1 MSARLARRLRRGED
15 TAMRG
20 RYGFLPLFA
29 ALFLLLPFV
38 SGADKPKKEM
48 QDTTVREEARVTLIE
63 VPVNVTDKDGQP
75 VENLTAD
82 DFEVYDDGKKQTI
95 TGFDVL
101 DERGTVVPPP
111 AEDAPIHPA
120 ARRHFLILFDLSF
133 GSPSGIVNARR
144 AARDFV
150 VNRMKDLDLAAV
162 ATYSIEHGL
171 RLLVTFSGDRAQLA
185 AAIDTLGFPTLAERK
200 PDPLSLVITE
210 PSQSNSS
217 GFAYLTSAGSAV
229 NQADSILQDALENMQ
244 VMRARSQ
251 RAMYR
256 DRVIRLLDSFA
267 KMARA
272 LDAVPGR
279 KHILYLSEG
288 FDSRELSGSTME
300 GGGATEA
307 EWVLRGQSWKV
318 DSDTRFGNSGL
329 QQKMQGAL
337 ALFNRSDC
345 IIHAIDIG
353 GLRAASDPAGSVY
366 STINGQEALFYFSDQ
381 TGGEFLKN
389 GNDLGNS
396 FDKLLERTGLIYVL
410 AFQPVRIP
418 ENGKF
423 HPIKVKVK
431 GNYRV
436 SHRTGYYEP
445 KSQKTLSPI
454 EKTLAQSAAITAAL
468 PRTDIPT
475 WVLAAP
481 LPARDGLSRVPVI
494 VEIPGDRLLANHD
507 SPSMNVD
514 IFVYAIDRQG
524 RTHDYLVQPI
534 GIELSKAAAALA
546 HGGIKY
552 YGLLNLAPGDYT
564 LRTLVRDNETGRFGV
579 SVTPVKVPAGTEPLA
594 LPPLFLEE
602 GRQWIMVKGKPRTG
616 AEAAAEYPFA
626 ISGDSFVPTALAGI
640 KNGEKTRVCL
650 IAYNFPPEAEALG
663 YNGRILGVDG
673 QQHGKMDLK
682 LLKASDAERESAR
695 KLLLEF
701 RPSGLDPGRY
711 ALIVNLRDARTG
723 KTSESSATFD
733 VP

>member
-1 MSARLARRLRRGED
+1 
-15 TAMRG
+15 MRG
-20 RYGFLPLFA
+20 RSRSLPLVLSLL
-29 ALFLLLPFV
+29 ALCPFL
-38 SGADKPKKEM
+38 SGADKPKPKKETPE
-48 QDTTVREEARVTLIE
+48 TTVREEATATLIE
-63 VPVNVTDKDGQP
+63 VPVNVTDKDGRP
-75 VENLTAD
+75 VENLKAE
-82 DFEVYDDGKKQTI
+82 DFEVYDDGKKQAI
-95 TGFDVL
+95 TGFEVL
-101 DERGTVVPPP
+101 DERGTVIPP
-111 AEDAPIHPA
+111 AAEEEPINPA

-133 GSPSGIVNARR
+133 GSPRGIVNARR

-150 VNRMKDLDLAAV
+150 VNRMKDLDRAAV
-162 ATYSIEHGL
+162 ATYSVEHGL

-185 AAIDTLGFPTLAERK
+185 SAIDTLGFPTLAERR

-210 PSQSNSS
+210 PSQSNST
-217 GFAYLTSAGSAV
+217 GFAYMTSANSAGTELS
-229 NQADSILQDALENMQ
+229 QADSVLQDALENMQ

-251 RAMYR
+251 RAIYR

-288 FDSRELSGSTME
+288 FDSRELSGSTAE

-329 QQKMQGAL
+329 QEKMKGAL
-337 ALFNRSDC
+337 ELFNRSDC

-366 STINGQEALFYFSDQ
+366 NTVNGQEALFYFSDQ
-381 TGGEFLKN
+381 TGGEFLRN
-389 GNDLGNS
+389 GNDLASS
-396 FDKLLERTGLIYVL
+396 FDKLLERTGLIYIL
-410 AFQPVRIP
+410 AFQPVRVP

-431 GNYRV
+431 NASYRL

-454 EKTLAQSAAITAAL
+454 EKTLAQSEAITAAL
-468 PRTDIPT
+468 PKTDIPT

-494 VEIPGDRLLANHD
+494 VEIPGDRLLAKHD
-507 SPSMNVD
+507 SPNMNVD
-514 IFVYAIDRQG
+514 IFVYAIDKQG
-524 RTHDYLVQPI
+524 KTHDYLVQPV
-534 GIELSKAAAALA
+534 GIELSKAAAALS

-552 YGLLNLAPGDYT
+552 YGVLNLAPGDYT

-579 SVTPVKVPAGTEPLA
+579 SVTPVRVPSGTEPLS

-602 GRQWIMVKGKPRTG
+602 GRQWIMIKGKPRNE
-616 AEAAAEYPFA
+616 AEASAEYPFA
-626 ISGDSFVPTALAGI
+626 IGGDSFIPSALAGI

-650 IAYNFPPEAEALG
+650 IAYNFSPTDDAIG
-663 YNGRILGVDG
+663 YSGRILGVDG
-673 QQHGKMDLK
+673 QPHGKLDLK
-682 LLKASDAERESAR
+682 LLEASDAERENAR

-711 ALIVNLRDARTG
+711 ALIVKLQDARTG
-723 KTSESSATFD
+723 KSIESSATFD

>member
-1 MSARLARRLRRGED
+1 
-15 TAMRG
+15 MRG
-20 RYGFLPLFA
+20 RSRSLRLCIALLVLVPL
-29 ALFLLLPFV
+29 L
-38 SGADKPKKEM
+38 SGADKPKKET
-48 QDTTVREEARVTLIE
+48 QETTVREEASVTLIE
-63 VPVNVTDKDGQP
+63 VPVNVTDKDGRP
-75 VENLTAD
+75 VENLKAE

-101 DERGTVVPPP
+101 DERGTVVPPS
-111 AEDAPIHPA
+111 AEDAPVHPA
-120 ARRHFLILFDLSF
+120 ARRHFLILFDLTF
-133 GSPSGIVNARR
+133 GSPRGIVLARR

-162 ATYSIEHGL
+162 ATYSVENGL

-185 AAIDTLGFPTLAERK
+185 SAIDTLGFPTLSDRR

-210 PSQSNSS
+210 PSQSNST
-217 GFAYLTSAGSAV
+217 GFSYMTSSGSAA
-229 NQADSILQDALENMQ
+229 NQTDSILQDALENMQ
-244 VMRARSQ
+244 VMVARSQ
-251 RAMYR
+251 RAIYR
-256 DRVIRLLDSFA
+256 DRVGRLLDSFA

-272 LDAVPGR
+272 LDAVQGR

-288 FDSRELSGSTME
+288 FDSRELSGSTTE
-300 GGGATEA
+300 GGGAREA

-329 QQKMQGAL
+329 QEKMKNDL
-337 ALFNRSDC
+337 ELFNRSDC
-345 IIHAIDIG
+345 IIHSIDIG

-366 STINGQEALFYFSDQ
+366 NTVNGQEALFYFSDQ
-381 TGGEFLKN
+381 TGGEFLRN
-389 GNDLGNS
+389 SNDLSNS
-396 FDKLLERTGLIYVL
+396 FDKLLDRTGLIYIL
-410 AFQPVRIP
+410 AFQPVRVP

-423 HPIKVKVK
+423 HPIRVKVK

-454 EKTLAQSAAITAAL
+454 EKTLAQSEAITAAL
-468 PRTDIPT
+468 PKTDIPT

-494 VEIPGDRLLANHD
+494 VEIPGDRLLASHD
-507 SPSMNVD
+507 FPNMNVD
-514 IFVYAIDRQG
+514 IFVYAIDKQG
-524 RTHDYLVQPI
+524 KTHDYLVQPV

-579 SVTPVKVPAGTEPLA
+579 SVTPVKVPAGSEPLS

-602 GRQWIMVKGKPRTG
+602 GRQWIMIKGKPRSE
-616 AEAAAEYPFA
+616 ADAAAEYPFA
-626 ISGDSFVPTALAGI
+626 ISGDSFVPTALAGL

-650 IAYNFPPEAEALG
+650 IAYNFPPAAEAIG
-663 YNGRILGVDG
+663 YTGRILGVDG
-673 QQHGKMDLK
+673 QQHGKLDLK
-682 LLKASDAERESAR
+682 LLEASDREREAAR
-695 KLLLEF
+695 
-701 RPSGLDPGRY
+701 
-711 ALIVNLRDARTG
+711 
-723 KTSESSATFD
+723 
-733 VP
+733 

>member
-1 MSARLARRLRRGED
+1 MRRRSPS
-15 TAMRG
+15 
-20 RYGFLPLFA
+20 LPLV
-29 ALFLLLPFV
+29 LGLLVLLPFL
-38 SGADKPKKEM
+38 SGADKPKKEA
-48 QDTTVREEARVTLIE
+48 QETTVREEASVTLIE
-63 VPVNVTDKDGQP
+63 VPVNVTDKDGHP
-75 VENLTAD
+75 VENLKAE
-82 DFEVYDDGKKQTI
+82 DFEVYDDGKKQAI

-101 DERGTVVPPP
+101 DERGTAVPPS

-120 ARRHFLILFDLSF
+120 ARRHFLLLFDLTF
-133 GSPSGIVNARR
+133 GSPRGIVIARR

-162 ATYSIEHGL
+162 ATYSVENGL

-185 AAIDTLGFPTLAERK
+185 SAIDTLGFPTLADRR

-210 PSQSNSS
+210 PSQSNST
-217 GFAYLTSAGSAV
+217 GFAYMTSANSAGTELS
-229 NQADSILQDALENMQ
+229 QADSVLQDALENMQ
-244 VMRARSQ
+244 TMVARSQ
-251 RAMYR
+251 RAIYR
-256 DRVIRLLDSFA
+256 DRVGRLLDSFA

-272 LDAVPGR
+272 LDAVQGR

-288 FDSRELSGSTME
+288 FDSRELSGSTAE

-318 DSDTRFGNSGL
+318 DSDIRFGNSGL
-329 QQKMQGAL
+329 QEKMKNDL
-337 ALFNRSDC
+337 ELFNRSDC
-345 IIHAIDIG
+345 IIHSIDIG
-353 GLRAASDPAGSVY
+353 GLRALSDPAGSVY
-366 STINGQEALFYFSDQ
+366 NTVNGQEALFYFSDQ

-389 GNDLGNS
+389 SNDLSSS
-396 FDKLLERTGLIYVL
+396 FDKLLERTGLIYIL
-410 AFQPVRIP
+410 AFQPVRVP

-431 GNYRV
+431 NSSYRV

-454 EKTLAQSAAITAAL
+454 EKTLAQSEAITAAL
-468 PRTDIPT
+468 PKTDIPT

-494 VEIPGDRLLANHD
+494 VEIPGDRLLAKHD
-507 SPSMNVD
+507 SPNMNVD
-514 IFVYAIDRQG
+514 IFVYAIDKQG
-524 RTHDYLVQPI
+524 RTHDYLVQPV

-579 SVTPVKVPAGTEPLA
+579 SVTPVKVPAGSEPLS

-602 GRQWIMVKGKPRTG
+602 GRQWIMIKGKPRSE
-616 AEAAAEYPFA
+616 ADAAAEYPFA
-626 ISGDSFVPTALAGI
+626 ISGNSFVPTALAGF

-650 IAYNFPPEAEALG
+650 IAYNFPPSSESIG
-663 YNGRILGVDG
+663 YSGRILGVDG

-682 LLKASDAERESAR
+682 LLQASDRERQDAR
-695 KLLLEF
+695 KLLFEF

-711 ALIVNLRDARTG
+711 ALIVKLQDAATG

>member
-1 MSARLARRLRRGED
+1 MLV
-15 TAMRG
+15 
-20 RYGFLPLFA
+20 
-29 ALFLLLPFV
+29 LLPV
-38 SGADKPKKEM
+38 LSGADKPKKET
-48 QDTTVREEARVTLIE
+48 QETAVREEASVTLIE
-63 VPVNVTDKDGQP
+63 VPVNVTDKEGRP
-75 VENLTAD
+75 VENLKAE
-82 DFEVYDDGKKQTI
+82 DFEVYDDGKKQVI
-95 TGFDVL
+95 TGFEVL
-101 DERGTVVPPP
+101 DERGTVVPAA
-111 AEDAPIHPA
+111 AEESPINPA

-133 GSPSGIVNARR
+133 GSPRGIVNARR

-162 ATYSIEHGL
+162 ATYSIENGL
-171 RLLVTFSGDRAQLA
+171 RLLVTFSGDRGQLA
-185 AAIDTLGFPTLAERK
+185 SAIDTLGFPTLADRR

-210 PSQSNSS
+210 PSQSNST
-217 GFAYLTSAGSAV
+217 GFAYMTSANTAGTELS
-229 NQADSILQDALENMQ
+229 QADSILQDTLENMQ

-251 RAMYR
+251 RAIYR

-272 LDAVPGR
+272 LDTVQGR

-288 FDSRELSGSTME
+288 FDSRELSGSTAE

-329 QQKMQGAL
+329 QEKMQGAL

-353 GLRAASDPAGSVY
+353 GLRAGSDPAGSVY
-366 STINGQEALFYFSDQ
+366 NTINGQEALFYFSDQ

-389 GNDLGNS
+389 GNDLGSS
-396 FDKLLERTGLIYVL
+396 FDKLLERTGLIYIL
-410 AFQPVRIP
+410 AFQPVRVP

-431 GNYRV
+431 KGSYRV
-436 SHRTGYYEP
+436 SNRTGYYEP

-494 VEIPGDRLLANHD
+494 VEIPGDRLLAGHD
-507 SPSMNVD
+507 SPNMNVD

-524 RTHDYLVQPI
+524 KTHDYLVQPV
-534 GIELSKAAAALA
+534 GIELSKAAATLA

-552 YGLLNLAPGDYT
+552 YGLLTLAPGDYT

-579 SVTPVKVPAGTEPLA
+579 SVTPVKVPSGSEPLS

-602 GRQWIMVKGKPRTG
+602 GRQWIMIKGKPRSE
-616 AEAAAEYPFA
+616 ADAAAEYPFA
-626 ISGDSFVPTALAGI
+626 FSGDSFVPTVLAGI
-640 KNGEKTRVCL
+640 KNGEKARVCL
-650 IAYNFPPEAEALG
+650 IAYNFPPTADAIG
-663 YNGRILGVDG
+663 YTGRIMGVDG
-673 QQHGKMDLK
+673 QQHGKLDLK
-682 LLKASDAERESAR
+682 LLQASDRERESAR

-711 ALIVNLRDARTG
+711 ALIVKLQDARTG
-723 KTSESSATFD
+723 KSSESSATFD

>member
-1 MSARLARRLRRGED
+1 MRLRSRS
-15 TAMRG
+15 
-20 RYGFLPLFA
+20 LPLF
-29 ALFLLLPFV
+29 LTLLVLLPFL
-38 SGADKPKKEM
+38 SGADKPKKEA
-48 QDTTVREEARVTLIE
+48 QETTVREEASVTLIE
-63 VPVNVTDKDGQP
+63 VPVNVTDKDGRP
-75 VENLTAD
+75 VVNLKAE
-82 DFEVYDDGKKQTI
+82 DFEVYDDGKKQVI

-101 DERGTVVPPP
+101 DERGTVVPPA
-111 AEDAPIHPA
+111 AEEAPVHPA

-185 AAIDTLGFPTLAERK
+185 SAVDTLGFPTLAERR

-210 PSQSNSS
+210 PSQSNST
-217 GFAYLTSAGSAV
+217 GFGYMTSSNTAGTELS
-229 NQADSILQDALENMQ
+229 QADSVLQDALENLQ

-251 RAMYR
+251 RAIYR
-256 DRVIRLLDSFA
+256 DRVLRLLDSFG

-272 LDAVPGR
+272 LDAVQGR

-288 FDSRELSGSTME
+288 FDSRELSGSTAE

-329 QQKMQGAL
+329 QEKMRGAL
-337 ALFNRSDC
+337 ELFNRSDC

-353 GLRAASDPAGSVY
+353 GLRAASDPAGSAYNTV
-366 STINGQEALFYFSDQ
+366 NGQEALFYFSDQ

-389 GNDLGNS
+389 GNDLSSS
-396 FDKLLERTGLIYVL
+396 FDKLLERTGLIYIL
-410 AFQPVRIP
+410 AFQPVRVP

-454 EKTLAQSAAITAAL
+454 EKTLAQSSAITAAL
-468 PRTDIPT
+468 PKTDIPT

-481 LPARDGLSRVPVI
+481 LPARDGRSRVPVI
-494 VEIPGDRLLANHD
+494 VEIPGDRLLAKHD

-514 IFVYAIDRQG
+514 IFVYAIDKQG
-524 RTHDYLVQPI
+524 KTHDYLVQPV
-534 GIELSKAAAALA
+534 GIELSKAASNLA
-546 HGGIKY
+546 KGGIKY

-579 SVTPVKVPAGTEPLA
+579 SVTPVKVPAGSEPLS

-602 GRQWIMVKGKPRTG
+602 GRQWIMIKGKPRS
-616 AEAAAEYPFA
+616 EADASAEYPFA

-650 IAYNFPPEAEALG
+650 IAYNFPPTADAIG
-663 YNGRILGVDG
+663 YTGRILGVDG
-673 QQHGKMDLK
+673 QQHGKLDLK
-682 LLKASDAERESAR
+682 LLQTSDVERENAR

-711 ALIVNLRDARTG
+711 ALIVKLQDAKTG
-723 KTSESSATFD
+723 KSSESSATFD

>member
-1 MSARLARRLRRGED
+1 
-15 TAMRG
+15 MRG
-20 RYGFLPLFA
+20 RSRFLPLFA
-29 ALFLLLPFV
+29 ALCLLLPFV
-38 SGADKPKKEM
+38 FGADKPKKET
-48 QDTTVREEARVTLIE
+48 QETTVREEARVTLIE
-63 VPVNVTDKDGQP
+63 VPVNVTDKDGRP
-75 VENLTAD
+75 VENLKAE

-101 DERGTVVPPP
+101 DERGTVVPPS

-171 RLLVTFSGDRAQLA
+171 RLLVSFSGDRAQLA
-185 AAIDTLGFPTLAERK
+185 SAVDTLGFPTLAERRA
-200 PDPLSLVITE
+200 DPLSLVITE
-210 PSQSNSS
+210 PSQSNST
-217 GFAYLTSAGSAV
+217 GFAYMASAGTAGTNLS
-229 NQADSILQDALENMQ
+229 QADSVLQDALENLQ

-256 DRVIRLLDSFA
+256 DRVLRLLDSFA

-272 LDAVPGR
+272 LDAVQGR

-288 FDSRELSGSTME
+288 FDSRELSGSTAE

-307 EWVLRGQSWKV
+307 EWIIRGQSWKV

-329 QQKMQGAL
+329 QEKMKGAL
-337 ALFNRSDC
+337 ELFNRSDC

-366 STINGQEALFYFSDQ
+366 NTINGQEALFYFSDQ

-389 GNDLGNS
+389 GNDLSSS
-396 FDKLLERTGLIYVL
+396 FDKLLDRTGLIYIL
-410 AFQPVRIP
+410 AFQPVRVP

-454 EKTLAQSAAITAAL
+454 EKTLAQSTAITAAL
-468 PRTDIPT
+468 PKTDIPT

-481 LPARDGLSRVPVI
+481 LPARDGRSRVPVI
-494 VEIPGDRLLANHD
+494 VEIPGDRLLAKHD
-507 SPSMNVD
+507 SPNMNVD

-524 RTHDYLVQPI
+524 KTHDYLVQPV
-534 GIELSKAAAALA
+534 GIELSKAAANLA
-546 HGGIKY
+546 KGGIKY

-579 SVTPVKVPAGTEPLA
+579 SVTPVKVPAGSEPQA

-602 GRQWIMVKGKPRTG
+602 GRQWIMVKGKPRSQ
-616 AEAAAEYPFA
+616 ADAAAEYPFA

-650 IAYNFPPEAEALG
+650 IAYNFPPTADAIG
-663 YNGRILGVDG
+663 YTGRILGVDG
-673 QQHGKMDLK
+673 QQHGKLDLK
-682 LLKASDAERESAR
+682 LLQASDGERESTR

-711 ALIVNLRDARTG
+711 ALIVKLQDARTG

>member
-1 MSARLARRLRRGED
+1 
-15 TAMRG
+15 MRS
-20 RYGFLPLFA
+20 RWIILPILLVVLTP
-29 ALFLLLPFV
+29 ALV
-38 SGADKPKKEM
+38 DAEKPKKE
-48 QDTTVREEARVTLIE
+48 TVIREEARVTLVE
-63 VPVNVTDKDGQP
+63 VPVNVVDKNGHS

-82 DFEVYDDGKKQTI
+82 DFEIYDDGKKQTI
-95 TGFDVL
+95 TGFEVL
-101 DERGTVVPPP
+101 DQRVPLPIAKPEDPP
-111 AEDAPIHPA
+111 INPA

-133 GSPSGIVNARR
+133 GSPRAIVNARR

-150 VNRMKDLDLAAV
+150 VTRMKELDLAAV
-162 ATYSIEHGL
+162 ATYSIENGL
-171 RLLVTFSGDRAQLA
+171 RLLVAFTGDRTQLA
-185 AAIDTLGFPTLAERK
+185 AAIDTLGFPTLADRAA
-200 PDPLSLVITE
+200 DPLSLVIT
-210 PSQSNSS
+210 PPTQSNSVGLAAYS
-217 GFAYLTSAGSAV
+217 GNVAAADTRQS
-229 NQADSILQDALENMQ
+229 DSILQDALENME

-251 RAMYR
+251 RAIYR
-256 DRVIRLLDSFA
+256 DRVGRLLDSFA

-272 LDAVPGR
+272 LDAVQGR

-288 FDSRELSGSTME
+288 FDSRELDGSTLD
-300 GGGATEA
+300 GGGAREA
-307 EWVLRGQSWKV
+307 EWIIQGQNWKV

-329 QQKMQGAL
+329 QSKMGSAL

-345 IIHAIDIG
+345 VIHAVDIG
-353 GLRAASDPAGSVY
+353 GLRAGSDPSGSVTN
-366 STINGQEALFYFSDQ
+366 TINGQEALFYFADQ
-381 TGGEFLKN
+381 TGGQFLKN
-389 GNDLGNS
+389 VNDLGSS
-396 FDKLLERTGLIYVL
+396 FDGLLERTGLIYVL

-423 HPIKVKVK
+423 HPLKVKVKK

-454 EKTLAQSAAITAAL
+454 EKTLTQSAAITAAL
-468 PRTDIPT
+468 PKTDIPT

-481 LPARDGLSRVPVI
+481 LPERDGLSRVPVI
-494 VEIPGDRLLANHD
+494 VEIPGDRLLASHD
-507 SPSMNVD
+507 SPNMNVD

-524 RTHDYLVQPI
+524 KTHDYLVQPI

-552 YGLLNLAPGDYT
+552 YGLLTLAPGDYT

-579 SVTPVKVPAGTEPLA
+579 SVTPVKVPAGSEPLA

-602 GRQWIMVKGKPRTG
+602 GRQWIMIKGKPRSQ
-616 AEAAAEYPFA
+616 ADAAAEYPFA
-626 ISGDSFVPTALAGI
+626 ISGDSFIPTALAGI

-650 IAYNFPPEAEALG
+650 IAYNFPPGETIG
-663 YNGRILGVDG
+663 YTGRILGVDG
-673 QQHGKMDLK
+673 RQHGKMDLK
-682 LLKASDAERESAR
+682 LLQASDAERESAR

-711 ALIVNLRDARTG
+711 ALIIKLQDVRTG

>member
-1 MSARLARRLRRGED
+1 
-15 TAMRG
+15 MRG
-20 RYGFLPLFA
+20 RSRFLPLFA
-29 ALFLLLPFV
+29 ALCLLLPFV
-38 SGADKPKKEM
+38 FGADKPKKET
-48 QDTTVREEARVTLIE
+48 QETTVREEARVTLIE
-63 VPVNVTDKDGQP
+63 VPVNVTDKDGRP
-75 VENLTAD
+75 VENLKAE

-101 DERGTVVPPP
+101 DERGTVVPPS

-171 RLLVTFSGDRAQLA
+171 RLLVSFSGDRAQLA
-185 AAIDTLGFPTLAERK
+185 SAVDTLGFPTLAERRA
-200 PDPLSLVITE
+200 DPLSLVITE
-210 PSQSNSS
+210 PSQSNST
-217 GFAYLTSAGSAV
+217 GFAYMASAGTAGTNLS
-229 NQADSILQDALENMQ
+229 QADSVLQDALENLQ

-256 DRVIRLLDSFA
+256 DRVLRLLDSFA

-272 LDAVPGR
+272 LDAVQGR

-288 FDSRELSGSTME
+288 FDSRELSGSTAE

-307 EWVLRGQSWKV
+307 EWIIRGQSWKV

-329 QQKMQGAL
+329 QEKMKGAL
-337 ALFNRSDC
+337 ELFNRSDC

-366 STINGQEALFYFSDQ
+366 NTINGQEALFYFSDQ

-389 GNDLGNS
+389 GNDLSSS
-396 FDKLLERTGLIYVL
+396 FDKLLDRTGLIYIL
-410 AFQPVRIP
+410 AFQPVRVP

-454 EKTLAQSAAITAAL
+454 EKTLAQSTAITAAL
-468 PRTDIPT
+468 PKTDIPT

-481 LPARDGLSRVPVI
+481 LPARDGRSRVPVI
-494 VEIPGDRLLANHD
+494 VEIPGDRLLAKHD
-507 SPSMNVD
+507 SPNMNVD

-524 RTHDYLVQPI
+524 KTHDYLVQPV
-534 GIELSKAAAALA
+534 GIELSKAAANLA
-546 HGGIKY
+546 KGGIKY

-579 SVTPVKVPAGTEPLA
+579 SVTPVKVPAGSEPQA

-602 GRQWIMVKGKPRTG
+602 GRQWIMVKGKPRSE
-616 AEAAAEYPFA
+616 ADAAAEYPFA

-650 IAYNFPPEAEALG
+650 IAYNFPPTADAIG
-663 YNGRILGVDG
+663 YTGRILGVDG
-673 QQHGKMDLK
+673 QQHGKLDLK
-682 LLKASDAERESAR
+682 LLQASDGERESTR

-711 ALIVNLRDARTG
+711 ALIVKLQDARTG

>member
-1 MSARLARRLRRGED
+1 LLSLLV
-15 TAMRG
+15 
-20 RYGFLPLFA
+20 
-29 ALFLLLPFV
+29 LLPFL
-38 SGADKPKKEM
+38 SGADKPKKEA
-48 QDTTVREEARVTLIE
+48 QETTVREEASVTLIE
-63 VPVNVTDKDGQP
+63 VPVNVTDKDGRP
-75 VENLTAD
+75 VTNLKAE
-82 DFEVYDDGKKQTI
+82 DFEVYDDGKKQVI

-101 DERGTVVPPP
+101 DERGTVVPPA
-111 AEDAPIHPA
+111 AEEAPVHPA

-185 AAIDTLGFPTLAERK
+185 SAVDTLGFPTLAERRA
-200 PDPLSLVITE
+200 DPLSLVITE
-210 PSQSNSS
+210 PSQSNST
-217 GFAYLTSAGSAV
+217 GFAYMNSSNSAGTELS
-229 NQADSILQDALENMQ
+229 QADSVLQDALENLQ

-251 RAMYR
+251 RAIYR
-256 DRVIRLLDSFA
+256 DRVLRLLDSFG

-272 LDAVPGR
+272 LDAVQGR

-288 FDSRELSGSTME
+288 FDSRELSGSTAE

-329 QQKMQGAL
+329 QEKMKGAL
-337 ALFNRSDC
+337 ELFNRSDC

-353 GLRAASDPAGSVY
+353 GLRAASDPSGSVY
-366 STINGQEALFYFSDQ
+366 NTVNGQEALFYFSDQ

-389 GNDLGNS
+389 GNDLSSS

-410 AFQPVRIP
+410 AFQPVRVP

-468 PRTDIPT
+468 PKTDIPT

-481 LPARDGLSRVPVI
+481 LPARDGISRVPVI
-494 VEIPGDRLLANHD
+494 VEIPGDRLLAKHD
-507 SPSMNVD
+507 APSMNVD
-514 IFVYAIDRQG
+514 IFVYAIDKKG
-524 RTHDYLVQPI
+524 RTHDYLMQPV
-534 GIELSKAAAALA
+534 GIELSKAASNLA
-546 HGGIKY
+546 KGGIKY

-579 SVTPVKVPAGTEPLA
+579 SVTPVKVPAGSEPLS

-602 GRQWIMVKGKPRTG
+602 GRQWIMIKGKPRSD
-616 AEAAAEYPFA
+616 ADASAEYPFA

-650 IAYNFPPEAEALG
+650 IAYNFPPTSDAIG
-663 YNGRILGVDG
+663 YTGRILGVDG
-673 QQHGKMDLK
+673 QQHGKLDLK
-682 LLKASDAERESAR
+682 LLQTSDVERESAR

-711 ALIVNLRDARTG
+711 ALIVKLLDAKTG
-723 KTSESSATFD
+723 KSSESSATFD